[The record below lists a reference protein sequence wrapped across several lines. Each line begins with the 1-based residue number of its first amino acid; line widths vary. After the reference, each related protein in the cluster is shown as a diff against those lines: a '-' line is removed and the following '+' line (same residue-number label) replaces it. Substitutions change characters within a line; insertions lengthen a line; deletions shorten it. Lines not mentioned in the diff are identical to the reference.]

1 MSYTFVD
8 EVTWVTIFTQNTF
21 QYIYFMIEFHKI
33 QTQIGVLEQQWLNWT
48 SFIGFRSE
56 AVEISINTTE
66 GLFLIKISDKFSILN
81 NKILVSK
88 KDKQP

>member
-56 AVEISINTTE
+56 IVEISINTTE